1 MEKNWE
7 RFAKVI
13 SDGPLYPTS
22 SSFKNSKNH
31 PTLSITCPD
40 MTLKKQQQGF
50 LVCHWAPVAVASQL
64 QPMTHPSN
72 NNYLI
77 HKPLVSTIW
86 HVSQQM
92 KKHCLWLH
100 WFYKTYLTP
109 LTLSLHSKT
118 KEKHNSQQSVIDCLP
133 LTTASSRNQ
142 VGTYIHRRRTPCN
155 GEFWKPNAIHYP
167 WKGFVNLSFHFKVF
181 LKFGCEQTR
190 QHCASCW
197 VIDWFPRRL
206 WSHVQKVPGFPPCD
220 GEKWRETLPLE
231 LNI

>member
-13 SDGPLYPTS
+13 GDGPLNPTS
-22 SSFKNSKNH
+22 NSSKNSKNH

-50 LVCHWAPVAVASQL
+50 LVCNWAPVAVASQL

-86 HVSQQM
+86 HVLQQM

-100 WFYKTYLTP
+100 WFY
-109 LTLSLHSKT
+109 
-118 KEKHNSQQSVIDCLP
+118 
-133 LTTASSRNQ
+133 R
-142 VGTYIHRRRTPCN
+142 TYISPLWLWVCT
-155 GEFWKPNAIHYP
+155 
-167 WKGFVNLSFHFKVF
+167 
-181 LKFGCEQTR
+181 LKN
-190 QHCASCW
+190 
-197 VIDWFPRRL
+197 
-206 WSHVQKVPGFPPCD
+206 K
-220 GEKWRETLPLE
+220 RETQFTTECDWLLAPY
-231 LNI
+231 NCQHYKPSW